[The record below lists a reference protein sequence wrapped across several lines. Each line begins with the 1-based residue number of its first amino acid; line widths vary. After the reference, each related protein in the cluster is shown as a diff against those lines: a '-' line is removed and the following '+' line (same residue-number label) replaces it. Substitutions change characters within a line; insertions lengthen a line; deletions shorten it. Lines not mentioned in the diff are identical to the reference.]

1 MLGFL
6 RKNKN
11 KIDGEWRKVS
21 ELEVGMLIAV
31 PKGGIIDHHKSG
43 QIESRASVDG
53 DVLWDEIESIEY
65 VGAEQVWDIEVEDT
79 HNFVGNNIFA
89 HNTYMSGNVGIGTAS
104 PTELLSLGNG
114 AARKFWIEN
123 TATDVVGRALTV
135 AAGGTV
141 AGTSVSD
148 VVGGNLILQSG
159 LGTGTGASTISFQ
172 TGTTLTTGTTLQT
185 METKMTILGNGN
197 VGIGETSP
205 GTKLS
210 VLGGGAIGSTTAFS
224 QAAIASGNLAIEG
237 NVGIGTTSP
246 GTILEIGSSD
256 LGDGVAGPIITLGRN
271 TNATNTGAGSI
282 NFLGK
287 AGTAG
292 YVWQDAAGKLRINT
306 SAPTN
311 ALDTSGTV
319 VGDQTSTRESKQDI
333 NDYTDYGNALSMIL
347 DAPLHTFRYKKEVEG
362 YGTDSPL
369 AKIRIG
375 YIAEEVSPM
384 FMVGNSID
392 QVSVNGLLIASIKEL
407 NLKISDL
414 SKGQISSPMATLS
427 DFASLFFSDVLT
439 KVENGVAYMKALAV
453 DTLKI
458 GSPEK
463 RTGITLYDEITGEPY
478 CLSIADGATKTTA
491 GECVIIES
499 SAPQN
504 PPDKGDTGGS
514 GNSGDSSSSD
524 TTPPVII
531 LNGENAISLDIDSP
545 YIEEG
550 AVALDEVDGEVAVI
564 ISGTVDATTA
574 GIYTITYNASDTAGN
589 IATAE
594 RKINV
599 GGFVESEESN
609 TDTETN
615 QTEDSLPPEET
626 VQQEENPSTNSE
638 PSAPESEPE
647 PESTP
652 ASDSINSP
660 QA

>member
-1 MLGFL
+1 LKRNSESFINNHSSTNGIKFV
-6 RKNKN
+6 
-11 KIDGEWRKVS
+11 KIV
-21 ELEVGMLIAV
+21 
-31 PKGGIIDHHKSG
+31 
-43 QIESRASVDG
+43 
-53 DVLWDEIESIEY
+53 SIEY
-65 VGAEQVWDIEVEDT
+65 AGKEQVWDIEVEDT

-185 METKMTILGNGN
+185 METKMTILGN
-197 VGIGETSP
+197 
-205 GTKLS
+205 
-210 VLGGGAIGSTTAFS
+210 
-224 QAAIASGNLAIEG
+224 G

-545 YIEEG
+545 YTEEG